1 MRITLQFIPRIELQ
15 HEMFIW
21 YLTIP
26 YTISPARHR
35 SRIKGTDIIN
45 FDCKIVQLFK
55 LN

>member
-1 MRITLQFIPRIELQ
+1 MRITLQFISRIELQ

-26 YTISPARHR
+26 YTISHR

-45 FDCKIVQLFK
+45 LACKIVQLS
-55 LN
+55 